1 MPNQQSIELDG
12 GVSVNINR
20 VVNRPFAVWAA
31 DVELIGLG
39 IAFSGE
45 YCGRVERFRRS
56 WGVRGTESQV
66 QSGSVTVGIGCE
78 GNLNLSDTY

>member
-1 MPNQQSIELDG
+1 MSKVVPNQQSIELDG

-20 VVNRPFAVWAA
+20 VVNRPFAGWAA

-45 YCGRVERFRRS
+45 YCGRVEGSDGRGECAVLKARCNR
-56 WGVRGTESQV
+56 VR
-66 QSGSVTVGIGCE
+66 
-78 GNLNLSDTY
+78 